1 MCFVC
6 RPILPVSTV
15 SRVTRTEKYK
25 VPSGSVGEMICG
37 TTPIRRLIYSFY

>member
-6 RPILPVSTV
+6 RPVPLVRTG

-25 VPSGSVGEMICG
+25 VPSGSLGEMICG
-37 TTPIRRLIYSFY
+37 TTIRRLMYSFY